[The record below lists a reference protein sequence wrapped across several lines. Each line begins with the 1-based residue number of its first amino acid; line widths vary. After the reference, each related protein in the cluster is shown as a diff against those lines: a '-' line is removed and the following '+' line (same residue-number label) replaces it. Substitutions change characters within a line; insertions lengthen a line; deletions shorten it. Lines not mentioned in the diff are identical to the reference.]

1 VDLKHVWPTITAAIA
16 SLKNPTTGL
25 PAKITEFN
33 AEGGHGVTLTAP
45 VDVAYYPG
53 GNDLIG
59 VDGFPAV
66 EVYIST
72 GEIGRSDAGENGFAV
87 NRVEANVDD
96 DPVVVLWMEG
106 EKGEIPE
113 LYEQIV
119 GLGMCALSVLL
130 PTGAFGPGVEVT
142 SARYAYSI
150 VPDDPTAENREFQK
164 WRTACVLT
172 FHTQDVTPIP

>member
-1 VDLKHVWPTITAAIA
+1 MDLHHVWPTITAAIA
-16 SLKNPTTGL
+16 SLKDPTTGL
-25 PAKITEFN
+25 PAKVAEFN
-33 AEGGHGVTLTAP
+33 AEGGHGVTLVVPPDA
-45 VDVAYYPG
+45 AYYPG
-53 GNDLIG
+53 GNDLLG

-66 EVYIST
+66 EVYIAT
-72 GEIGRSDAGENGFAV
+72 GELGRSDDNNGFAV

-96 DPVVVLWMEG
+96 EPVVVLWAEG

-113 LYEQIV
+113 LYETIV

-130 PTGAFGPGVEVT
+130 VTGAFGPGVEVT

-150 VPDDPTAENREFQK
+150 VPDDPTAEAREFEK

-172 FHTQDVTPIP
+172 FHTEDVTPIP